1 MHTNPNILGEFLDEK
16 GNYLD
21 PAVIQQ
27 FYTQKGKGR
36 EGRIDL
42 MALASNMDGNPVL
55 KIIEL
60 KISATKEDFNQLKNY
75 LEGLNDENKHKN
87 EIINF
92 ILDEGKIED
101 DDIAENCY
109 NNPIGVFVVSNFDL
123 ELLIT
128 IKDWNKNVNNSPIER
143 YV

>member
-36 EGRIDL
+36 EGGIDL

-143 YV
+143 YL